1 MYRRETI
8 SYIPIE
14 SGRFIYILSIYSTWL
29 MDINLGRFDKKLHI
43 VIDLSLL
50 IFLLILIIIIYLRT
64 VYIYLC
70 KVGRE
75 FATLNVCGNRRY
87 RPDAYNKMLHPHFRS
102 LLKSSSSFEYFKPKR
117 QIEQKYFT
125 CY

>member
-1 MYRRETI
+1 
-8 SYIPIE
+8 
-14 SGRFIYILSIYSTWL
+14 
-29 MDINLGRFDKKLHI
+29 MDINLERFDKKLHI

-75 FATLNVCGNRRY
+75 FATLNVYSNRRY
-87 RPDAYNKMLHPHFRS
+87 RPDAYNKM
-102 LLKSSSSFEYFKPKR
+102 
-117 QIEQKYFT
+117 
-125 CY
+125 